1 MLKSRYF
8 PLLAVLSFSTM
19 VAYGPAFADVSF
31 DEKKNRIEYL
41 EELAEAA
48 PAMNIDAFRRELQ
61 YEKQNLPLE
70 KRAEKEAN
78 NLSQQIQRQVFL
90 SYEAALAKKSSS
102 EAYEEVKR
110 AIDKDLALI
119 SPELQD
125 ELRELSYTALENAQ
139 KGITNT
145 VVDLSAV
152 ESVMLKDVM
161 YRSAFLNE
169 EAEDLPMYSMAIE
182 TYDPEAPSVNKNK
195 DAERKSYSKKSEI
208 LQSLVSDRESARW
221 VSTSNQTI
229 KSDVITK
236 AETSIKMQLKVQF
249 LGVDVE
255 AGPVIAFSREF
266 DTSVTINA
274 EGLNPIILPDGNFD
288 YMKRDQFGRVSTS
301 GGKQQKRFVNF
312 TCNADLKF
320 ESEYVGGGG
329 FSVVGV
335 GGGVAVGKKYSNTM
349 SLSSRRLVVPEYV
362 ENQSVTMRYLSQ
374 LCHHDFLRTKVT
386 NNMTVA
392 DSLNMMMRNT
402 ISGLRFSHPKTKCI
416 TDNHCAKWFNAQA
429 PALRVNNVAR
439 CVEDNR
445 DKFRT
450 CEIRGRKEQSCSVFD
465 SKGQRIS
472 EGKNEYTCDAGL
484 RCMQVQGD
492 GWLKGWSLYQY
503 AKGKCVP
510 AK

>member
-1 MLKSRYF
+1 MLKSRYL
-8 PLLAVLSFSTM
+8 PLLAVLSFS
-19 VAYGPAFADVSF
+19 ALADVSF
-31 DEKKNRIEYL
+31 DEKKNRVEYL
-41 EELAEAA
+41 EELAQAA

-61 YEKQNLPLE
+61 YEKENLPLE
-70 KRAEKEAN
+70 TRAEKETN

-90 SYEAALAKKSSS
+90 SYEAALTTKSSE
-102 EAYEEVKR
+102 EAYEDVKR
-110 AIDKDLALI
+110 SIDKDLALI
-119 SPELQD
+119 SVELQE

-145 VVDLSAV
+145 VVDLSGV
-152 ESVMLKDVM
+152 ESIMLRDVM

-169 EAEDLPMYSMAIE
+169 EAEDLPLYSMTQSE
-182 TYDPEAPSVNKNK
+182 SPSVNKNK
-195 DAERKSYSKKSEI
+195 DAERKNYNKKSEI
-208 LQSLVSDRESARW
+208 IASLVSDRESARW
-221 VSTSNQTI
+221 VSTANQTI
-229 KSDVITK
+229 KSDVVTK
-236 AETSIKMQLKVQF
+236 AESSIRMQLKASF
-249 LGVDVE
+249 LGVEVE

-274 EGLNPIILPDGNFD
+274 EGLNPILLPDGNFD
-288 YMKRDQFGRVSTS
+288 FMKRDQFGRVSNA

-320 ESEYVGGGG
+320 ESEYVGSGG
-329 FSVVGV
+329 FSVAGV
-335 GGGVAVGKKYSNTM
+335 GGGVAVVRKYSNAVT
-349 SLSSRRLVVPEYV
+349 LSSRRLVIPESI
-362 ENQSVTMRYLSQ
+362 ENKTVTIRYLSQ
-374 LCHHDFLRTKVT
+374 LCHSDFLKAKVT

-402 ISGLRFSHPKTKCI
+402 IAGLRFSHPKTKCM
-416 TDNHCAKWFNAQA
+416 TDNHCTKWFNAQA

-439 CVEDNR
+439 CVEDSR

-465 SKGQRIS
+465 SKGQRVS

-484 RCMQVQGD
+484 RCVQIQGD

-503 AKGKCVP
+503 AKGKCVT
-510 AK
+510 K